1 MVRSISCLAVIALLA
16 GMSARA
22 GELDK
27 EFKSATPAAAANI
40 TKDSPAAPL
49 LAASGGEL
57 LDAWKASELD
67 AESPSQA
74 FGHGGFGHG
83 GFGHGGFGHGGFGW
97 GGHGFGRGIGW
108 GGW

>member
-16 GMSARA
+16 GMNARA

-27 EFKSATPAAAANI
+27 EFKSAAPAAAASI
-40 TKDSPAAPL
+40 TKDSPEAPPL
-49 LAASGGEL
+49 LIASRGEGA
-57 LDAWKASELD
+57 DAWKASELD

-83 GFGHGGFGHGGFGW
+83 FGHGGFGHGGFGW
-97 GGHGFGRGIGW
+97 GGHGFGRGI
-108 GGW
+108 